1 MLWEPERKFQIHFDF
16 QSFSTELRSEEVELY
31 ILKSKFGC
39 GFPKS
44 NLSYCHV
51 NVALGTANR
60 STHWFRYAHISESPT
75 NIVKCP
81 KSNILNLIV
90 RKCGL
95 EIFGVGTSLSLIK
108 IGQ

>member
-16 QSFSTELRSEEVELY
+16 QSFSAELRSTEVELY

-75 NIVKCP
+75 NIVKCL

>member
-16 QSFSTELRSEEVELY
+16 QSFLAKLRSEEVELY

-75 NIVKCP
+75 NIMKCL